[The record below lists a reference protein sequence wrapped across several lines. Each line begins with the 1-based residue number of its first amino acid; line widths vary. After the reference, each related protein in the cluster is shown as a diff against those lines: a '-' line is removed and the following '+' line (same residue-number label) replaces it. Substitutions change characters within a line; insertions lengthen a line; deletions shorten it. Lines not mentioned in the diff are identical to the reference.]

1 MNRQQQR
8 AAQKINRQQ
17 AKAKRSRPRETD
29 KAVAWTFIKNTLSFA
44 SVEPQ
49 TEAETIQMM
58 APYYA
63 SLTRLTVTGTFDRA
77 DFDTLNVLWNC
88 AFNIG
93 YQLHK
98 DGDDETKLVLMPTLP
113 VIEAAGKA
121 LESIG
126 QRWADKFKWGAT
138 GDDLQAL
145 RDLADTLEQLMNVS
159 TRGLVA
165 QSLTKAEMR
174 VQLANAE
181 ANSNQKEVH

>member
-8 AAQKINRQQ
+8 QAEKINRQQ
-17 AKAKRSRPRETD
+17 AKAKRSKPRETD

-49 TEAETIQMM
+49 TKEETIRMM
-58 APYYA
+58 APYYVC
-63 SLTRLTVTGTFDRA
+63 LGRLTTTGTFDRS
-77 DFDTLNVLWNC
+77 DFDTLNIMWNC

-126 QRWADKFKWGAT
+126 QRWAEKDKWGAT

-145 RDLADTLEQLMNVS
+145 RDLAGVLEQLMNVS
-159 TRGLVA
+159 TRGIVS
-165 QSLTKAEMR
+165 QSLTKAQMR
-174 VQLANAE
+174 VQLENEKARE
-181 ANSNQKEVH
+181 QKESH

>member
-8 AAQKINRQQ
+8 QAEKINRQQ
-17 AKAKRSRPRETD
+17 AKAKRSKPRETD
-29 KAVAWTFIKNTLSFA
+29 RAVAWTFIKNTLSFA
-44 SVEPQ
+44 SVAPQ
-49 TEAETIQMM
+49 TEADTIQMM

-63 SLTRLTVTGTFDRA
+63 SLLRLTKTGTFDRA

-98 DGDDETKLVLMPTLP
+98 DGDNETKLALMPTLP
-113 VIEAAGKA
+113 VIDAAGKA

-126 QRWADKFKWGAT
+126 KRWAEKDKWGAT

-145 RDLADTLEQLMNVS
+145 RDLAGVLEQLMNVS
-159 TRGLVA
+159 TRGLVS

-174 VQLANAE
+174 VQL
-181 ANSNQKEVH
+181 